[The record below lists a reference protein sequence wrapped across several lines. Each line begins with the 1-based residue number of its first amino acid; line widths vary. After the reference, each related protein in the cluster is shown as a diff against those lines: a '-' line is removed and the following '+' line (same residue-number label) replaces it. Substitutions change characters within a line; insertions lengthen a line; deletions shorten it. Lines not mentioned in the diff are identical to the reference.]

1 MYLNCCQRGW
11 DSVGRVGADSGNQG
25 FTSISAGKESICNA
39 GDPSSIPVSGRSAGE
54 EIGYP
59 LQYSWASW
67 WLRQQIIL
75 LQCGRPWFDPLFGK
89 IAWRREQLPTSV
101 FWPGEFTDRGAWKA
115 TVYRVAKSQTQLNK
129 FYFTSSGNQ
138 GRNPAMGSRQS
149 EKGCT

>member
-1 MYLNCCQRGW
+1 MASYLILSGYLFGIP
-11 DSVGRVGADSGNQG
+11 DSSVN
-25 FTSISAGKESICNA
+25 KESACNS
-39 GDPSSIPVSGRSAGE
+39 GDPSLIPGSGRSAGE

-115 TVYRVAKSQTQLNK
+115 TVYRVAKSQTQLNNS
-129 FYFTSSGNQ
+129 YT
-138 GRNPAMGSRQS
+138 GRNLPKQFFSDCCS
-149 EKGCT
+149 NP